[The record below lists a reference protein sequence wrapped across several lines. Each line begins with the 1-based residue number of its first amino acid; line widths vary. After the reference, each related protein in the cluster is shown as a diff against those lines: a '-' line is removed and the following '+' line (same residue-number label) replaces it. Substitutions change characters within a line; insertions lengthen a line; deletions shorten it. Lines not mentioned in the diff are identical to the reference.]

1 MANTRGPRQPGQRL
15 LVSAVTST
23 LMYAVPIWARATK
36 NGSYMQDGDSVQR
49 LCALRWNQLTSAQ
62 AAQGSQLQ
70 NPYGKGAE
78 NSPLLSGKRE
88 LQRWLGRKH
97 GHVDYY
103 LAQLLT
109 GHGCFKYNLNRFKH
123 ERYPHCPL
131 CESDNEDAEHVFF
144 VCPRLENERRDC
156 NLVDIMLESE
166 VNWSA
171 VCNMATIVLKKLRIA
186 ERLRNS
192 NRIES

>member
-1 MANTRGPRQPGQRL
+1 MSGKLGINIAHEYRCPSGVMENIG
-15 LVSAVTST
+15 A
-23 LMYAVPIWARATK
+23 
-36 NGSYMQDGDSVQR
+36 GDSSCYEEDDQR
-49 LCALRWNQLTSAQ
+49 CRNSTELRASWEHRGSNEGAPRES
-62 AAQGSQLQ
+62 QGLE
-70 NPYGKGAE
+70 G
-78 NSPLLSGKRE
+78 
-88 LQRWLGRKH
+88 WLGRKH

-103 LAQLLT
+103 LTQLLT
-109 GHGCFKYNLNRFKH
+109 GHGCFKYYLNRFKH

-131 CESDNEDAEHVFF
+131 CESDNEDVEHVFF
-144 VCPRLENERRDC
+144 VCPRFENERRDLSIRVGRTPAAC